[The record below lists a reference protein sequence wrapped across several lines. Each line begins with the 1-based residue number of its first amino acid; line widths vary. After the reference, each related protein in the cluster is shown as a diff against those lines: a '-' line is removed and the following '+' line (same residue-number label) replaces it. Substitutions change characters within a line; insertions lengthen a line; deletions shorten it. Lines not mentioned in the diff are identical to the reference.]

1 MLSNEDVQEIL
12 QLLDTSEYQQLT
24 LETDRFK
31 LSLQRAGEGW
41 TSSQQVLSTPNILP
55 SDTPASKQQET
66 TSSEVVT
73 EADAGKAHLHAI
85 HTPLPG
91 VFYRAS
97 KPGAE
102 PFIEVGSR
110 VSPDTQVCII
120 ESMKLMNAVY
130 AEVHGTVVEIPVNNG
145 EAVEKNVVILRI
157 EPDSDNSD
165 AKEAKA

>member
-12 QLLDTSEYQQLT
+12 QLLDNSDYRQLT

-31 LSLQRAGEGW
+31 LSLQREGEGW
-41 TSSQQVLSTPNILP
+41 TSSQEIRNEP
-55 SDTPASKQQET
+55 SIAHRDAPVTTQES
-66 TSSEVVT
+66 TSSS
-73 EADAGKAHLHAI
+73 EAMETDASKAHLHAI

-91 VFYRAS
+91 VFYRAP

-102 PFIEVGSR
+102 PFVEIGQR

-130 AEVHGTVVEIPVNNG
+130 AGVHGKVAEILINNG
-145 EAVEKNVVILRI
+145 EPVEKDAVILRI
-157 EPDSDNSD
+157 EPDAD
-165 AKEAKA
+165 ANGAKP